1 MPEST
6 LDVAALYATL
16 DRKRRDESSSWRELA
31 HQLEL
36 SPSTF
41 TRMAQGARPDADAL
55 ATLIRWLNLDLRA
68 FTRSDNEPLTEEPEV
83 PVAVASL
90 LRSSS
95 RVKPE
100 HVEALDDAFAAI
112 YRSIAGQPEPD

>member
-1 MPEST
+1 VSGAT
-6 LDVAALYATL
+6 LNVEALYATL
-16 DRKRRDESSSWRELA
+16 DRKRREGGGSWRELA
-31 HQLEL
+31 RELSL

-55 ATLIRWLNLDLRA
+55 TALISWLNLELRD
-68 FTRSDNEPLTEEPEV
+68 FTRTKATREDPEV

-95 RVKPE
+95 KVKPE
-100 HVEALDDAFAAI
+100 HVEALEEAFAAI
-112 YRSIAGQPEPD
+112 YRSVVGRPPKH

>member
-16 DRKRRDESSSWRELA
+16 DRKRRDEVSSWRELA

-68 FTRSDNEPLTEEPEV
+68 FTRSDNEALAEEPEV

-112 YRSIAGQPEPD
+112 YRSIAGRPETD